1 MPSQSSAGESNADQ
15 ASPSRFRRRIDVML
29 EAEYLEGLSD
39 RSIDD
44 VRVLHEDTMEVET
57 ELSYVRRLAQARIE
71 IVNAELDRRASGGSV
86 GDLVAMLPEILS
98 DDHPRPDPAT
108 SRLPRHLAP
117 SPSIEWR
124 RGLES
129 LITDTTL
136 VNLPTIPEDELR
148 ATIDQ
153 LGLLERE
160 VSDRRRALHKVI
172 DRIEAELTSR
182 HKVGRA

>member
-1 MPSQSSAGESNADQ
+1 
-15 ASPSRFRRRIDVML
+15 
-29 EAEYLEGLSD
+29 
-39 RSIDD
+39 
-44 VRVLHEDTMEVET
+44 
-57 ELSYVRRLAQARIE
+57 
-71 IVNAELDRRASGGSV
+71 V

-136 VNLPTIPEDELR
+136 VNLPTLAEDDLR
-148 ATIDQ
+148 ATVAQ
-153 LGLLERE
+153 LGELERE
-160 VSDRRRALHKVI
+160 VSDRRRELHRVI
-172 DRIEAELTSR
+172 DGIEAELTSR